1 MEKLYYRIPYI
12 RQFEAKVVSCEK
24 GKKGFEVILDR
35 TAFYP
40 EGGGQPSDTGTLGTV
55 RVLDVHERGEE
66 VIHYTD
72 QELQEGQ
79 TVTGAIDWDNRF
91 SNMQQHSGEHI
102 VSGLIHGRYGYDNV
116 GFHMGHEEMTIDLNG
131 ILTWEELM
139 EIEKEANEI
148 VFANRQIKA
157 TYPSEEELQKLDY
170 RSKKELSGRVR
181 IVEVPGA
188 DCCACLLYTSPSPRD

>member
-40 EGGGQPSDTGTLGTV
+40 EGGGQPSDTGTLGTA

-91 SNMQQHSGEHI
+91 SNMQQHSGGTYCI
-102 VSGLIHGRYGYDNV
+102 
-116 GFHMGHEEMTIDLNG
+116 G
-131 ILTWEELM
+131 INPRPL
-139 EIEKEANEI
+139 
-148 VFANRQIKA
+148 
-157 TYPSEEELQKLDY
+157 
-170 RSKKELSGRVR
+170 RV
-181 IVEVPGA
+181 
-188 DCCACLLYTSPSPRD
+188 